1 VAIPDLRGKSEAAVM
16 EYYGGIPR
24 CARIMRLDGN
34 HKNDPETGKSVPLE
48 AVETSPFNLAMNIV

>member
-1 VAIPDLRGKSEAAVM
+1 M